1 MMENVIE
8 KHYVPTS
15 GSGLDANLVAALM
28 NNNNKSLDPAT
39 VALLRDNDKG
49 LETAALANGG
59 GMFGGAA
66 MWNNPFMYLVWMW
79 MMRWMNGNGE
89 WGNGQGLANQ
99 LNNDANTNLTIRAID
114 GNRDASAPQ
123 ISATYDYDVFI
134 NHCNY
139 VVPNIARTR
148 NHAIV
153 VSIRNSASA

>member
-1 MMENVIE
+1 
-8 KHYVPTS
+8 
-15 GSGLDANLVAALM
+15 
-28 NNNNKSLDPAT
+28 
-39 VALLRDNDKG
+39 
-49 LETAALANGG
+49 
-59 GMFGGAA
+59 
-66 MWNNPFMYLVWMW
+66 
-79 MMRWMNGNGE
+79 MRWMNGNGE

-114 GNRDASAPQ
+114 GNRDAAPQ